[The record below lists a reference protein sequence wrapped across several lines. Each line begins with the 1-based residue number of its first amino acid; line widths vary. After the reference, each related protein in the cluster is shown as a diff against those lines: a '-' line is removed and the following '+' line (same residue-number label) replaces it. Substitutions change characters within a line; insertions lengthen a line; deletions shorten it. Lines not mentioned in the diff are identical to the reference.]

1 MNYENILVEIKD
13 EICLITMNDEKKLNA
28 LSKQTVHEFHMAM
41 DAVESD
47 KSIRVV
53 LLTGAGKA
61 FIAGADIA
69 YMSTFSP
76 NEARDFARSTQA
88 ICQKMKAS
96 EKIYVGVVNGYA
108 LGGGFEIA
116 LGCDILIASEKAIF
130 GLPEVGLGL
139 LPGGGG
145 TQRLSRLIGTKKA
158 MAFIL
163 TGDKFS
169 AHEAFEMGIISSVVE
184 ADALLDSAFNLAGSI
199 IKNAPM
205 AVRYAKECVVQSEQQ
220 PLDTALDYE
229 RTMFGMCFSTADQK
243 EGMSAFLEKR
253 PSKFS
258 KTL

>member
-13 EICLITMNDEKKLNA
+13 GICLITINDEKKLNA
-28 LSKQTVHEFHMAM
+28 LSKQTVHEFHKAM
-41 DAVESD
+41 DEVESD

-76 NEARDFARSTQA
+76 DDARDFARSTQA

-96 EKIYVGVVNGYA
+96 EKVYVGVVNGYA

-145 TQRLSRLIGTKKA
+145 TQRLSRLIGTKRA

-163 TGDKFS
+163 TGDRFS
-169 AHEAFEMGIISSVVE
+169 AQVALEMGIISDVVV
-184 ADALLDSAFNLAGSI
+184 AGCLLERAFMLAERI
-199 IKNAPM
+199 IKNAPL
-205 AVRYAKECVVQSEQQ
+205 AVRYAKECVVQAEQQ

-229 RTMFGMCFSTADQK
+229 RTMFAMCFSTPDQK
-243 EGMSAFLEKR
+243 EGMAAFLEKR
-253 PSKFS
+253 PANFS
-258 KTL
+258 KVL